1 MRVRL
6 HPEAIAEARA
16 ARRWYAERD
25 ELVGA
30 AFMAELDRAVELV
43 ARLPGVWPLF
53 EGGTR
58 RFLFK
63 RFPYYLIYRERDGA
77 VEVVAVMHARRHPGY
92 WRHR

>member
-6 HPEAIAEARA
+6 HPEAIVEARA

-25 ELVGA
+25 EQVGA
-30 AFMAELDRAVELV
+30 AFMDELDRAVELV
-43 ARLPGVWPLF
+43 ARLPRTWPPF
-53 EGGTR
+53 EAGTR

-63 RFPYYLIYRERDGA
+63 RFPYYLIYRERDGM